1 MPEYKKLFAEAFD
14 GIKPA
19 SSDADFIGGILE
31 RADNMESET
40 KTNKI
45 QTNKMPEYREHK
57 NHSVLYAVTGTAAA
71 FAVIT
76 ASLFGLKWLGE
87 HGGLKERD
95 PEDPGAGYHDDS
107 TAAVTTTALPYTTP
121 EGAATSVYPAE
132 YDPVTD
138 FYDIGEIWAQTGDYI
153 IHFTGYE
160 FNTVLLRVYYEVSRF
175 DAAKLTAA
183 DEELLPACVDSG
195 QPYSVIG
202 LHEIS
207 RSDSSVKYIVDVI
220 PDEPA
225 HYLDVYFRAGT
236 GEFQLFTAQ
245 CDNSNN
251 VFRVPCDVPGADP
264 HIRELFV
271 SQSEVIIK
279 YDADIDETELP
290 SVEIYTKSDI
300 PLSFADSHFGFYDAY
315 KGIGYGFRGFSVP
328 CDTSDIGRVY
338 VGSALVYESPDMKQ
352 QEQPASSAGIECLSE
367 EYDGR
372 IFTVRLTGTELS
384 DSSYPVPVFRSLSDP
399 RTLQQNSVKED
410 NGIYTFW
417 ALLDIPEGQT
427 ETVQLVDLA
436 PVFEGGETR
445 ELLTFT
451 VEDASREGVKTAPVN
466 VDMTEHGLPG
476 VTLERLTLSR
486 FGLELLFTSKD
497 DPANVVD
504 TPEVEVLLGDTIVS
518 IKAWDGLSVYDEE
531 SGLYYYSLAVIAE
544 NMSGVD
550 MSAASRVSVNGL
562 RFTAG
567 DFTETSADSIYDK
580 LSRRRG
586 TRRRAAAP

>member
-1 MPEYKKLFAEAFD
+1 MMRTRKGVSFMPEYKKLFAEAFD

-19 SSDADFIGGILE
+19 SSDADFVGGILE

-57 NHSVLYAVTGTAAA
+57 SHSVLYAATGLAASV
-71 FAVIT
+71 AVIT
-76 ASLFGLKWLGE
+76 ASVFGLKWLGE
-87 HGGLKERD
+87 HGGLKEGG
-95 PEDPGAGYHDDS
+95 PGAGYHDDS
-107 TAAVTTTALPYTTP
+107 TAAVT
-121 EGAATSVYPAE
+121 SVYPAE

-138 FYDIGEIWAQTGDYI
+138 YYNIGEIYAQTGDYI

-175 DAAKLTAA
+175 DAAALTAA

-236 GEFQLFTAQ
+236 GEFRLFTAQ
-245 CDNSNN
+245 CDSSNN

-290 SVEIYTKSDI
+290 SVEIYTKNDI
-300 PLSFADSHFGFYDAY
+300 PLSFADSHFGFYDKY

-338 VGSALVYESPDMKQ
+338 VGDALVYESPDMKQ

-372 IFTVRLTGTELS
+372 IFTVRLTGADLS
-384 DSSYPVPVFRSLSDP
+384 DSSYPVFRSLSDP

-410 NGIYTFW
+410 DGIYT
-417 ALLDIPEGQT
+417 L
-427 ETVQLVDLA
+427 
-436 PVFEGGETR
+436 
-445 ELLTFT
+445 
-451 VEDASREGVKTAPVN
+451 
-466 VDMTEHGLPG
+466 
-476 VTLERLTLSR
+476 
-486 FGLELLFTSKD
+486 
-497 DPANVVD
+497 
-504 TPEVEVLLGDTIVS
+504 
-518 IKAWDGLSVYDEE
+518 
-531 SGLYYYSLAVIAE
+531 
-544 NMSGVD
+544 
-550 MSAASRVSVNGL
+550 
-562 RFTAG
+562 
-567 DFTETSADSIYDK
+567 
-580 LSRRRG
+580 
-586 TRRRAAAP
+586 